1 MDDPTTTPAELAWR
15 LTALETTVHD
25 LRDQVT
31 TLATSTV
38 TADVLNTM
46 LGTLRELL
54 DERRKG
60 DRERVDGVIETVR
73 DLRQEIDDH
82 VDDTTTTARTAQ
94 RDAVNL
100 SWTKLGVISTLAI
113 GVTTVLVTLMIWAL
127 GHGHGGS

>member
-31 TLATSTV
+31 ILATSTV

-46 LGTLRELL
+46 HATLRELL

-73 DLRQEIDDH
+73 ELRQELDSH
-82 VDDTTTTARTAQ
+82 VDDSTTTARTAQ

-127 GHGHGGS
+127 GHGQGGT